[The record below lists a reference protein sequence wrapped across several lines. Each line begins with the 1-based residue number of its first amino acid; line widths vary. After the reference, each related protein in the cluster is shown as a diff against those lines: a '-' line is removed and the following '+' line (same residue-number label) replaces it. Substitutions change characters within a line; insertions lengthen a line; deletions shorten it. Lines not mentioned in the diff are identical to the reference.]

1 MFYARR
7 RRPTYMENKLF
18 FWEDFKPII
27 FTFAVLIVVLGYLG
41 GCASLNHKLK
51 LNDDNIIEEIVEQII
66 ESKLGVDI
74 DLTPNSPE

>member
-7 RRPTYMENKLF
+7 KRPTLSNKLSLF
-18 FWEDFKPII
+18 EDFKPIM
-27 FTFAVLIVVLGYLG
+27 FTFSVLIVVLGYLG